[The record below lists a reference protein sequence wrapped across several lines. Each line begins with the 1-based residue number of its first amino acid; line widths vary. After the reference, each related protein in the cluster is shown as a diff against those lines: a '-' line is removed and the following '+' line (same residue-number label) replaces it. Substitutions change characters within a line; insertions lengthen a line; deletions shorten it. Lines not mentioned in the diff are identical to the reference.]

1 MWDSLTVK
9 EHVTLWSNIKCS
21 GRTRDRVDDGDIITE
36 CDLWKKR
43 DSRSHTLSGG
53 MKRKLQ
59 LAIMLV
65 GGVEVCCMDE
75 VSSGLVSGDGQ
86 TLILSLLIEL

>member
-1 MWDSLTVK
+1 L
-9 EHVTLWSNIKCS
+9 EHVKLWANIKCAYD
-21 GRTRDRVDDGDIITE
+21 TKFDDGEIIAE
-36 CDLWKKR
+36 CDLWKKMHA
-43 DSRSHTLSGG
+43 RSGTLSGG

-75 VSSGLVSGDGQ
+75 VSSGLVNTIKTSKSGNFQAD
-86 TLILSLLIEL
+86 